1 MKRFSHIL
9 ACTDF
14 SEPGDRA
21 VRAAFGLCSDKATSV
36 WLMHVLDAPPTPNPM
51 YASYY
56 PSKYWDPEEKAAAES
71 EARKG
76 LQGLIPAEA
85 QRVGMSVELLLGHG
99 QPVEEIIRVA
109 EEKQIDIIVVGTQ
122 GRTGLSH
129 LLLGSV
135 AERVVRIAECPV
147 LVVR

>member
-1 MKRFSHIL
+1 MKRFSRIL

-14 SEPGDRA
+14 SEAGDRA
-21 VRAAFGLCSDKATSV
+21 VTAAFGLCSDAATTV
-36 WLMHVLDAPPTPNPM
+36 WAMHVLDAPPTPNPM

-56 PSKYWDPEEKAAAES
+56 PSKYWDPEAQAAAEA

-76 LQGLIPAEA
+76 LQDLIPAEA
-85 QRVGMSVELLLGHG
+85 QRIGMSIELLLAHG
-99 QPVEEIIRVA
+99 EAVDEIIRVA
-109 EEKQIDIIVVGTQ
+109 DEKNIDIIVVGTQ
-122 GRTGLSH
+122 GRTGLAH

-135 AERVVRIAECPV
+135 AERVVRIARCPV